1 MLRMPSSAKVE
12 AQVKKDLEEGRR
24 FAQLSEKIRGK
35 LKDHFRGVKPLEVA
49 PEAELFDMLDDK
61 ELDRLRESIHSNCAC
76 LSPLTVDTNG
86 RLIDGRNRLK
96 AMSTLSPQVE
106 SVLNRS
112 TDPFHYVAVRKDDP
126 TGKQHPHNI
135 EFRVHVVD
143 TKPESVASAVLSQ
156 NINRRHMTP
165 AQKAAVIA
173 KLTPAMDAK
182 TQRKRAAQSRWKRD
196 SCEGSNDPSHKT
208 ADELA
213 KEAGVSAATI
223 KRARK
228 DHKADPKITE
238 AVIAGDT
245 KTAQELRA
253 KVAKQP
259 EAKRPLLEVAMANT
273 RSRKSAID
281 LDTNKARDFADL
293 YRVVYVKGKLRSGVQ
308 YFYFKCNA
316 LDRDVEGRA
325 LDDDLVVVDGVVDKD
340 GDLDR
345 AVRDAFYKHFPHGFC
360 AVEREFTRESMNEIY
375 QHRHGKQI
383 KDGEGLDKHPE
394 VAKLSLLN
402 IVGKPVKVMAVK
414 GGYVYVQRPG
424 IKAVKPDGNIHLLR
438 ATKLKV
444 RELLRMGND
453 NGIYTKARYA
463 ELEYER
469 RKMGIE
475 SKPNVEE
482 RVKEL
487 RALMQQHHPDRG
499 GDADEF
505 IKAKKQ
511 YEALKAR
518 HSRVSIF

>member
-1 MLRMPSSAKVE
+1 MYLKMPSSAKVE

-24 FAQLSEKIRGK
+24 FAKLSETIRGK

-49 PEAELFDMLDDK
+49 PEAELFDMLDDE
-61 ELDRLRESIHSNCAC
+61 ELARLRDSIHANCAC
-76 LSPLTVDTNG
+76 LSPLTVDTDG

-96 AMSTLSPQVE
+96 AMSTLSPEVDT
-106 SVLNRS
+106 VLNAS
-112 TDPFHYVAVRKDDP
+112 TDPFHFIAVRKSN
-126 TGKQHPHNI
+126 GKQHPHNI

-156 NINRRHMTP
+156 NINRRHMTA

-182 TQRKRAAQSRWKRD
+182 TQRQRAAQSRWKKG

-223 KRARK
+223 KRARR

-253 KVAKQP
+253 KADKQP
-259 EAKRPLLEVAMANT
+259 ETKRPLLDVAMAKT

-281 LDTNKARDFADL
+281 LDGYKVSDFADL
-293 YRVVYVKGKLRSGVQ
+293 YQVVYVKGKLRNGVQ
-308 YFYFKCNA
+308 YFYFRCNA

-325 LDDDLVVVDGVVDKD
+325 LDDDFIVVDGIVDKD
-340 GDLDR
+340 GDLDQS
-345 AVRDAFYKHFPHGFC
+345 VRDAFYKHFPHGFC
-360 AVEREFTRESMNEIY
+360 AIAREVTRESINDYY

-383 KDGEGLDKHPE
+383 KVGEGLDKHPE
-394 VAKLSLLN
+394 IAKLRLLN
-402 IVGKPVKVMAVK
+402 IAGKPVKVLAVK
-414 GGYVYVQRPG
+414 NGSIYAQKPG
-424 IKAVKPDGNIHLLR
+424 IDAVKPDGNVHMLR
-438 ATKLKV
+438 ATKISAS
-444 RELLRMGND
+444 EILRTGNEK
-453 NGIYTKARYA
+453 GIYTKDRYA
-463 ELEYER
+463 ELEDQR
-469 RKMGIE
+469 RKMAID
-475 SKPNVEE
+475 SKPNVEA

-487 RALMQQHHPDRG
+487 RSMMQQHHPDRG

-518 HSRVSIF
+518 HSRTSIF